1 MIFSDQLAIGAG
13 VNHYSEVG
21 MDVYQNFDVFIE
33 SYVGVETELRGI
45 EALVTGEVG
54 EIIEGQK
61 QLNQSSGG
69 GRKTIF
75 QSMGNAVEDGVMA
88 NLICEKFIKS

>member
-1 MIFSDQLAIGAG
+1 
-13 VNHYSEVG
+13 

-69 GRKTIF
+69 GRKTIY

-88 NLICEKFIKS
+88 NLICEKFIKL